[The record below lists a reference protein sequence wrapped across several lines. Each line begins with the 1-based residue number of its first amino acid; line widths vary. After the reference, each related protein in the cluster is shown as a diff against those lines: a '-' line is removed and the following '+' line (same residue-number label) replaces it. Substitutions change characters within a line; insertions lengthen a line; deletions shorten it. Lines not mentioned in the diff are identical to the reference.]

1 MSNKIDLVEEKL
13 LITIGQ
19 QAIGIAC
26 NYHSKYLLLEH
37 MLLIILQNDYI
48 KSIFPKKTYQKII
61 NELEKFLQTDE
72 KIEIINY
79 EENYDPQVSK
89 IIYTYIDCIKKSNK
103 TIRPLLQEN
112 NNLYWFT
119 FLTSMIFIPGTVACA
134 LLVQNGYNKDYA
146 DQIFQKETGDKLLED
161 TIQPVIQP
169 TTKADTKINVLQ
181 KYTIN
186 INDIVLSKSWIPTIG
201 RNTEIELLKQ
211 ILLRKNKPNALLVG
225 NHGVG
230 KTKIVEGLAYSL
242 LQENSNVQFL
252 KLDIISLLSNIMLK
266 GEIENRIKSICQEL
280 SSNKNIILFIDD
292 IHMICNSSDNSS
304 DISYNL
310 KPFLQDGNIRIIGTT
325 TYEDYRK
332 YLEKDG
338 SLLLKFYK
346 IDINEPSE
354 EETLNILNNIYK
366 SYEKFFHIKFTK
378 KNLKLI
384 VHLSKKYFFNKF
396 FPEKS
401 IDLLDMVG
409 SYIKY
414 KKQTKCSEQ
423 DIFEVISSFLNVP
436 INSISSTE
444 EEIYKNLENN
454 LKKEIIGQD
463 EAIQKIS
470 DAVIISRSGLRE
482 TSKTAISLLFK
493 GSTGVGKTEICKVL
507 SKLLNIPLIRFDMS
521 EYMEEHSVSKLIGAP
536 PGYKD
541 AGNGKAGNGLL
552 INAIDEN
559 PYCILLLDEIEKAH
573 PKILNLL
580 LQVMD
585 NGKLTSSMGKSVSF
599 ENVFVI
605 MTSNIGA
612 CNSNKISLGFLS
624 NNDNSQSEK
633 DYELEFLPEF
643 RNRLD
648 ATITFNKLSTEVLKK
663 ICIKFLE
670 ELKQMLQ
677 EKKFDL
683 IYNNDIINYI
693 INKLPNNDNGARP
706 IKHIITNEIKNKIAK
721 NIVFGQYKEKSKIK
735 LTIKNNIINVGV

>member
-1 MSNKIDLVEEKL
+1 MIQSMNKIEEQIIDE
-13 LITIGQ
+13 LIQ
-19 QAIGIAC
+19 KALFIA
-26 NYHSKYLLLEH
+26 YYQKSKYLLLEH
-37 MLLIILQNDYI
+37 LLLVILHNEYI
-48 KSIFPKKTYQKII
+48 KSIFPADTYEKTID
-61 NELEKFLQTDE
+61 EVEKFLNDE
-72 KIEIINY
+72 KIERMDSDEPYQLKI
-79 EENYDPQVSK
+79 SK
-89 IIYTYIDCIKKSNK
+89 IIHTYLSCVKNSNLAIQKVLKKNK
-103 TIRPLLQEN
+103 
-112 NNLYWFT
+112 NLYWFI
-119 FLTSMIFIPGTVACA
+119 FLTSVLFVPDTVSYII
-134 LLVQNGYNKDYA
+134 LNQNGYTKDYA
-146 DQIFQKETGDKLLED
+146 DQIFQQEIGDELLED
-161 TIQPVIQP
+161 NIKPIIENTL
-169 TTKADTKINVLQ
+169 KKENNSEVLM

-186 INDIVLSKSWIPTIG
+186 INDIVLSKKWIPTIG
-201 RNTEIELLKQ
+201 RNSEIELLKQ
-211 ILLRKNKPNALLVG
+211 VLLRKNKPNAILVG

-242 LQENSNVQFL
+242 LQENPNLQFL

-266 GEIENRIKSICQEL
+266 GEIETRIKSICQEL

-292 IHMICNSSDNSS
+292 IHMICNSPDNSS

-310 KPFLQDGNIRIIGTT
+310 KPFLQDGNIKIIGTT

-338 SLLLKFYK
+338 SLIQKFYK
-346 IDINEPSE
+346 IDINEPTE
-354 EETLNILNNIYK
+354 QETLNILNNIYK
-366 SYEKFFHIKFTK
+366 SYEKFFNVKFTK
-378 KNLKLI
+378 KNLELI
-384 VHLSKKYFFNKF
+384 VQMSKKHFFNRF

-409 SYIKY
+409 SYVKY
-414 KKQTKCSEQ
+414 KKQTKCTEQ

-436 INSISSTE
+436 INSISTTE

-585 NGKLTSSMGKSVSF
+585 NGKLTSSMGKPVSF

-612 CNSNKISLGFLS
+612 CNSNKISIGFLS
-624 NNDNSQSEK
+624 NDDNSQSEK
-633 DYELEFLPEF
+633 DYESGFLPEF

-648 ATITFNKLSTEVLKK
+648 ATVTFNKLSNEVLKK

-670 ELKQMLQ
+670 ELKQILKN
-677 EKKFDL
+677 KKFDL
-683 IYNNDIINYI
+683 VYNNDIIDYI
-693 INKLPNNDNGARP
+693 INKLPSNDNGARP